1 MRSATPPDDAVS
13 AAVRVTRPLEAQGL
27 PYAIGG
33 AVAYGYWGV
42 PRATVDVDLN
52 LFVEGEDLRQAIAA
66 LCLGGAEIDEASA
79 LASSQT
85 RGDFR
90 GRVSGMRLD
99 VFTPSIEFSDEAER
113 TRFRTEL
120 LGEPVWILSAEATAV
135 FKLLFFR
142 PKDVLDLERLVAVQG
157 TNVDTAY
164 VRGWLV
170 DMMGEEDVRVR
181 RWDRIVTEHG
191 GSDP

>member
-1 MRSATPPDDAVS
+1 
-13 AAVRVTRPLEAQGL
+13 LEAQGL
-27 PYAIGG
+27 AYAIGG

-52 LFVEGEDLRQAIAA
+52 LFVEGDDLRHAIAA
-66 LCLGGAEIDEASA
+66 LRLGGAEIDEASA
-79 LASSQT
+79 LASSEA

-99 VFTPSIEFSDEAER
+99 VFTPSIEFSFEAGR
-113 TRFRTEL
+113 TRVRTEL

-157 TNVDTAY
+157 ERVDRAY
-164 VRGWLV
+164 IRGWLV

-181 RWDRIVTEHG
+181 RWDRIVAEHG
-191 GSDP
+191 ESES

>member
-1 MRSATPPDDAVS
+1 M
-13 AAVRVTRPLEAQGL
+13 TRPLEAQGL
-27 PYAIGG
+27 PYAIRG

-113 TRFRTEL
+113 FSNAAILRSRPTAQSPSVA
-120 LGEPVWILSAEATAV
+120 EPVDSGYQQDSAIERENEIDSDSALSS
-135 FKLLFFR
+135 
-142 PKDVLDLERLVAVQG
+142 ERSRFQLSTG
-157 TNVDTAY
+157 
-164 VRGWLV
+164 L
-170 DMMGEEDVRVR
+170 
-181 RWDRIVTEHG
+181 
-191 GSDP
+191 